1 MWSMLFLI
9 ISMTSLYCK
18 SEILVDYE
26 DSTFRRNIIAI
37 MNITAVVMMILT
49 IIFMVA
55 NIR

>member
-1 MWSMLFLI
+1 MWSMIFLI

>member
-1 MWSMLFLI
+1 MWSMMFLV

-26 DSTFRRNIIAI
+26 DSTFRRNIITI

-49 IIFMVA
+49 IIFMIA